1 MLKANSCINQQIYCL
16 VNQLCLVRS
25 IEILLNLFSYCLSK
39 LMYQFNYTTQ
49 LKLPIFDKQ
58 LLIKTQ
64 NLKILSFLM
73 VNNRTKTLSGRKP
86 FYYKDINCIKNHNKN
101 ITKIKTETRTIYQKI
116 IQEGSKQHTIAGEQ
130 IGKNKYHI

>member
-1 MLKANSCINQQIYCL
+1 
-16 VNQLCLVRS
+16 
-25 IEILLNLFSYCLSK
+25 
-39 LMYQFNYTTQ
+39 MYQFNDTTQ

-73 VNNRTKTLSGRKP
+73 VINRTKTLSGRRP

-101 ITKIKTETRTIYQKI
+101 ITKN
-116 IQEGSKQHTIAGEQ
+116 
-130 IGKNKYHI
+130 KNRNKSNLPKNNPRRK